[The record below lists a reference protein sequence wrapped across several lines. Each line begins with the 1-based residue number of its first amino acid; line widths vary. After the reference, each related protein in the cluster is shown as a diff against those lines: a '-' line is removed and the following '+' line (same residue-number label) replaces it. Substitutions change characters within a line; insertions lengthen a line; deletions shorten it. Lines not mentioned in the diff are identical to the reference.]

1 MIEKENTPPH
11 IQIKKPE
18 ENSKQNFLNIS
29 FNNSFNIYDSPNNDK
44 NIIDNLNNNNNNNNS
59 NSNNN
64 IKKEKENLKLNL
76 TNNKSFSG
84 TIKINNQNDITTLL
98 GSLLISENDI
108 KKKLFP
114 KNIKRPYNYKK
125 KLPDLQLS
133 RDKSI
138 NKSNCSINI
147 KKSNEVFPSIL
158 KKITPEKNKEL
169 SNLST
174 NSISNNNNNSLKK
187 KSEFYSIPKK
197 INYISNA
204 TLTSIPKLKKEK
216 SISLM
221 FSVSP
226 IKNARSLIL
235 KDKKQFSKKIK
246 TFNNKSKE
254 NKNYTPLNE
263 LSFDEFSDISI
274 DNNLSSQNNFNKN
287 RNINLNVKQK
297 KSLILPKMPSPK
309 FIQKKIE
316 KNNTNEN
323 RGIITIKII
332 SIYAKKD
339 FFNIKKI
346 KLYDKKD
353 NEVFCIFISINN
365 TFFEKQENINSVFNH
380 DKINKLDIFC
390 KNCENINSISISNE
404 INYGIQ
410 DIEIY
415 KNKNFIFKGTI
426 PNSIKEY
433 KIIFNSN
440 QINNYNLNNITF
452 NNNFHNNNNINN
464 TNNLNIFNNNIV
476 QKDKKIKSIMSENL
490 DLEIFNNILSPKK
503 SPSNKSNISYVK
515 CKKLKFSLIS
525 NYGHKDQIGLT
536 GLEIYIINKKGRN
549 LINFND
555 ISSIG
560 AMPKDLST
568 FFNINDKRIFENLFN
583 KQNKTIDDNLMWL
596 TININVYIE
605 IIFKKQIYLNS
616 IKFWNFNKP
625 NEINKGV
632 KEINLFIDDN
642 KNPLI
647 IILHKGIEDDII
659 DFSQEITFPYKNN
672 NIFTNEE
679 IEPFKQFKFAS
690 LLYYQN
696 YETPYLPI
704 GSVLKFILLDNWGD
718 KNFIAIDD
726 IKIYDQLGRNVKCQ
740 KSKNEYYD
748 IFKDFKKYDDN
759 KRNNIL
765 YVFLEKIVGISYIR
779 IFNHKKD
786 VLKGVRK
793 LIIKLDENII
803 FNGNVN
809 KYNNINNGCT
819 VILFTCDLQ
828 ITKNIKESELSGYN
842 ENILSNRKEKV
853 IKKEN
858 ELILKVK
865 I

>member
-64 IKKEKENLKLNL
+64 IKKEKENIKMNL

-138 NKSNCSINI
+138 NKSNYSSNM

-158 KKITPEKNKEL
+158 KKISPAKIKEL

-174 NSISNNNNNSLKK
+174 NSIYNNNSNSLKRKNDLYLHSK
-187 KSEFYSIPKK
+187 KL
-197 INYISNA
+197 NYKSNT

-216 SISLM
+216 SISFM
-221 FSVSP
+221 FPVSP
-226 IKNARSLIL
+226 IMNARSLIL
-235 KDKKQFSKKIK
+235 KEKKKFTKKRIK
-246 TFNNKSKE
+246 TMNNQIKD

-274 DNNLSSQNNFNKN
+274 DNNLSIQNFNKN
-287 RNINLNVKQK
+287 RNSNVNLKQK
-297 KSLILPKMPSPK
+297 KNLILPKMPSPY
-309 FIQKKIE
+309 Q
-316 KNNTNEN
+316 KNNIIFEN
-323 RGIITIKII
+323 KCIISIKIL

-339 FFNIKKI
+339 YFNIKRI
-346 KLYDKKD
+346 KLFDKKD
-353 NEVFCIFISINN
+353 NEIFSHFISINN
-365 TFFEKQENINSVFNH
+365 TFFERQDNINTIFNP
-380 DKINKLDIFC
+380 DKINKIDIFC
-390 KNCENINSISISNE
+390 KNCDNINAISILNE
-404 INYGIQ
+404 INHGIQ

-415 KNKNFIFKGTI
+415 KNKNQIFKGTI

-433 KIIFNSN
+433 KIIFSN
-440 QINNYNLNNITF
+440 NNNNLNNI
-452 NNNFHNNNNINN
+452 
-464 TNNLNIFNNNIV
+464 IF
-476 QKDKKIKSIMSENL
+476 QRFKKTKTLISQNL
-490 DLEIFNNILSPKK
+490 DLELLNILSPKK
-503 SPSNKSNISYVK
+503 SPSNKSNLSYIK
-515 CKKLKFSLIS
+515 CKKLKLKLIS

-536 GLEIYIINKKGRN
+536 GLEIFSINKKGKYHIN
-549 LINFND
+549 LND

-605 IIFKKQIYLNS
+605 IIFKKQMYLNS

-625 NEINKGV
+625 NELNKGV
-632 KEINLFIDDN
+632 KEINLYIDDN

-647 IILHKGIEDDII
+647 IILHKGIEDDTI

-679 IEPFKQFKFAS
+679 IEPFKQLKFAS

-704 GSVLKFILLDNWGD
+704 GSILKFILLDNWGD

>member
-64 IKKEKENLKLNL
+64 IKKEKENIKMNL

-138 NKSNCSINI
+138 NKSNYSSNM

-158 KKITPEKNKEL
+158 KKISPAKIKEL
-169 SNLST
+169 YNLST
-174 NSISNNNNNSLKK
+174 NSIYNNNINSLKRKNDFYLNSK
-187 KSEFYSIPKK
+187 KL
-197 INYISNA
+197 NYKSNT

-216 SISLM
+216 SITFM
-221 FSVSP
+221 FPSSP

-235 KDKKQFSKKIK
+235 KEKKKYTKRIK
-246 TFNNKSKE
+246 TINNQIKE

-274 DNNLSSQNNFNKN
+274 DNNLSIQNFNKN
-287 RNINLNVKQK
+287 RNSNVNLKQK
-297 KSLILPKMPSPK
+297 KNLILPKMPSPY
-309 FIQKKIE
+309 Q
-316 KNNTNEN
+316 KNNIIFEN
-323 RGIITIKII
+323 KCIISIKIL

-339 FFNIKKI
+339 YFNIKRI
-346 KLYDKKD
+346 KLFDKKD
-353 NEVFCIFISINN
+353 NEIFSHFISINN
-365 TFFEKQENINSVFNH
+365 TFFERQDNINTIFNP
-380 DKINKLDIFC
+380 DKINKIDIFC
-390 KNCENINSISISNE
+390 KNCDNINAISILNE
-404 INYGIQ
+404 INHGIQ

-415 KNKNFIFKGTI
+415 KNKNQIFKGTI

-433 KIIFNSN
+433 KIIFSN
-440 QINNYNLNNITF
+440 NNNNLNNI
-452 NNNFHNNNNINN
+452 
-464 TNNLNIFNNNIV
+464 IF
-476 QKDKKIKSIMSENL
+476 QRFKKTKTLISQNL
-490 DLEIFNNILSPKK
+490 DLELLNILSPKK
-503 SPSNKSNISYVK
+503 SPSNKSNLSYIK
-515 CKKLKFSLIS
+515 CKKLKLKLIS

-536 GLEIYIINKKGRN
+536 GLELFSINKKGKYQIS
-549 LINFND
+549 LND

-583 KQNKTIDDNLMWL
+583 RQNKTNDENLMWL
-596 TININVYIE
+596 TVKINPYIE

-616 IKFWNFNKP
+616 IKFWNYNQINKL
-625 NEINKGV
+625 NKGV
-632 KEINLFIDDN
+632 KEINLYIDDN

-647 IILHKGIEDDII
+647 IILHKGIEDDSI
-659 DFSQEITFPYKNN
+659 DFSQEIIFPYKNN
-672 NIFTNEE
+672 SYNNFFTNEE
-679 IEPFKQFKFAS
+679 IEPFKQLKFAS

-704 GSVLKFILLDNWGD
+704 GSILKFILLDNWGD